1 MFQHVEPRVRR
12 LVADHLG
19 VDLEELQPQVS
30 LVDDLAV
37 DSLDLIELA
46 ILLEGDL
53 GVSIPERMVETVRT
67 YGDLVDCAL
76 AAARE
81 QGRRDARRAEL
92 PAPPVHAHVVPADG
106 SPGAT
111 LERAGVLT
119 PYTAETIAEDALRA
133 GQGSHLEITLP
144 AGTTDDGLEWIRD
157 QFAWLGYRG
166 VDVHI
171 RRDAQPP
178 HGHGSRSDAA

>member
-19 VDLEELQPQVS
+19 VDLEDLQPQVS

-46 ILLEGDL
+46 IVLEGDL
-53 GVSIPERMVETVRT
+53 GVSIPERLIETVRT

-92 PAPPVHAHVVPADG
+92 PAPPVLAHVVPADG
-106 SPGAT
+106 NSGAT
-111 LERAGVLT
+111 LERAGALT

-166 VDVHI
+166 VDVCI
-171 RRDAQPP
+171 RRDAQSSL
-178 HGHGSRSDAA
+178 GHGSRSDAA